1 MCGIIGIIGPEHF
14 QTRMPPA
21 PQPAKTPTIKTPPIN
36 TPALECYR
44 GLLVLQHRG
53 QDAAG
58 IVSYDNATHMF
69 AAEKDHGLVAQV
81 FDQPRI
87 EKLSGYMAIGH
98 TRYAT
103 IGTDGAND
111 IQPMMTGIPFGLA
124 MAHNGNILNYFSL
137 AQRLNK
143 EFRRQ
148 LLTHNDLEVLIHY
161 FAHFLTEKSGGI
173 PDQQT
178 FTFGNIKSAVGQ
190 IFDTMVGGYAV
201 VSLIANEGLVAFR
214 DPKGLRPL
222 VLGVRADEDGQKT
235 YCFASETIALTYLG
249 YDYLRDVEPGEAVFV
264 SKDGTLMSAVVRK
277 EKKIAPCMFEWVYFS
292 GAEGAQGGKSV
303 YAARLG
309 LGSRL
314 GMHAREAIMRGEIAP
329 DVVMPVPDTSRPAAI
344 SVADALKL
352 PYREGLIKNRYV
364 QRSFILGTQEK
375 REKAVE
381 LKLSPI
387 RSEIEGKNIFLVD
400 DSIVRGTTAKKIVA
414 MLKRYGAKSIT
425 IGITCPPHRYACYYG
440 IDFPNAGQLL
450 ANGKSAGEIASWLG
464 VDKVI
469 YLDAE
474 DLRQAI
480 GLEDMCMA
488 CLDGKYPTEI
498 EESAAFSAQRH
509 LAGGKP

>member
-1 MCGIIGIIGPEHF
+1 MCGIIGIIGLEHF

-21 PQPAKTPTIKTPPIN
+21 SQSIKPSPIN
-36 TPALECYR
+36 PPASTPALECYR

-69 AAEKDHGLVAQV
+69 AAEKDHGLVTQI
-81 FDQPRI
+81 FDQERI

-103 IGTDGAND
+103 IGTDGASD

-137 AQRLNK
+137 AQKLNT

-161 FAHFLTEKSGGI
+161 FAYYLTEKSGGI
-173 PDQQT
+173 PDQST
-178 FTFGNIKSAVGQ
+178 FTFDNIKSAVGQ
-190 IFDTMVGGYAV
+190 ICDTMVGGYAV
-201 VSLIANEGLVAFR
+201 VALIANEGLVAFR
-214 DPKGLRPL
+214 DPKGIRPL
-222 VLGVRADEDGQKT
+222 VLGVRADENSKT

-249 YDYLRDVEPGEAVFV
+249 YEYLRDVKPGEAVFV
-264 SKDGTLMSAVVRK
+264 SKDGTLQSAVVRA
-277 EKKIAPCMFEWVYFS
+277 EKKTAPCMFEWVYFS

-303 YAARLG
+303 YAARLN
-309 LGSRL
+309 LGIRL

-425 IGITCPPHRYACYYG
+425 IGITCPPHRHACYYG

-450 ANGKSAGEIASWLG
+450 ANGKSADEIAAWLG
-464 VDKVI
+464 VDKVL
-469 YLDAE
+469 YLDNE

-480 GLEDMCMA
+480 GAGDMCMA

-509 LAGGKP
+509 IAGGKK

>member
-1 MCGIIGIIGPEHF
+1 
-14 QTRMPPA
+14 MPPA
-21 PQPAKTPTIKTPPIN
+21 APSIKTPALN

-69 AAEKDHGLVAQV
+69 AAEKDHGLVAQI
-81 FDQPRI
+81 FDQQRI
-87 EKLSGYMAIGH
+87 DRLAGYMAIGH

-124 MAHNGNILNYFSL
+124 MAHNGNILNYFPL
-137 AQRLNK
+137 AQKLNK
-143 EFRRQ
+143 DFRRQ

-161 FAHFLTEKSGGI
+161 FAHYLTEKSGGI
-173 PDQQT
+173 PDQST
-178 FTFGNIKSAVGQ
+178 FTFDNIKNAAGKV
-190 IFDTMVGGYAV
+190 FDTMVGGYAV

-222 VLGVRADEDGQKT
+222 VIGARGNGDGSKT

-249 YDYLRDVEPGEAVFV
+249 YDYVRDVAPGEAVFV
-264 SKDGTLMSAVVRK
+264 SKDGTLQSAVVREE
-277 EKKIAPCMFEWVYFS
+277 EKPSPCMFEWVYFS

-303 YAARLG
+303 YAARLS
-309 LGSRL
+309 LGIRL
-314 GMHAREAIMRGEIAP
+314 GLRAREAIMRGEIAP

-375 REKAVE
+375 REQAVE
-381 LKLSPI
+381 LKLSPV

-400 DSIVRGTTAKKIVA
+400 DSIVRGTTARKIVA
-414 MLKRYGAKSIT
+414 MLKKYGAKSIT
-425 IGITCPPHRYACYYG
+425 LGITCPPHRHGCYYG
-440 IDFPNAGQLL
+440 IDFPDASKLL
-450 ANGKSAGEIASWLG
+450 ANGKSAEEIASWLG
-464 VDKVI
+464 ADKVI
-469 YLDAE
+469 YLDND

-480 GLEDMCMA
+480 GVHDMCMA
-488 CLDGKYPTEI
+488 CLDGQYPTET

-509 LAGGKP
+509 TAGGKT